1 MERSLHNC
9 WKRSTIASFMI
20 ALTAFRLGKAII
32 AIHTQHRIR
41 TCVFVGILI
50 NCSWVSN
57 HLPDNVEKKRLV
69 ARKIEELKE
78 RKGIEMKKILLLL
91 LGVLI
96 IFALVGCGTDVPPP
110 IDEAIDETMSGEV
123 LVGTWR
129 WANNTEWE
137 YVFEA
142 DGTGTQDGEM
152 IIWSVEDD
160 ALTLIRYDETEE
172 VWSYVIDG
180 NMLALTNTAGTTF
193 YYIQYGTEPTF
204 LNSHAIIGVWQN
216 VDNSADLFVFEAGGG
231 GVNGSAADPHTWWT
245 IGDSGLV
252 LDMPSHETLTLVLG
266 YQIDGEYL
274 TLSARQSDGEWNFVW
289 LGEDLDSIIFPT
301 DMLENLE
308 LLLRLAQYV
317 TNLEFTEIVVMVDA
331 YLAEVNATE
340 EDIAH
345 EVRELAVRAA
355 ELLEE
360 TYVYVDSFDGRI
372 TVYYPGVRAI
382 SSDINIL
389 PYIRPGTGRIS
400 PTRPR
405 ASANFH
411 LDFGFYRRGWLFF
424 DRASLRMSDDSI
436 WDNNFGPFETNR
448 DVIRGGTIRE
458 VGPKDWSLV
467 SHSTVA
473 RLFERMDVDYDHVL
487 RFTNRDEDNHID
499 FTLSD
504 LEIIAVSTLAEL
516 HWLMAQLGH
525 RIPNDFS

>member
-1 MERSLHNC
+1 
-9 WKRSTIASFMI
+9 MI
-20 ALTAFRLGKAII
+20 ALTTFQLGKAII
-32 AIHTQHRIR
+32 TIYTQNRIR
-41 TCVFVGILI
+41 TCVFVGFLI
-50 NCSWVSN
+50 NCSWVSL
-57 HLPDNVEKKRLV
+57 HP
-69 ARKIEELKE
+69 ARKRKKTSGHMENRKTFKE
-78 RKGIEMKKILLLL
+78 RDGIEMKKALLFL

-96 IFALVGCGTDVPPP
+96 IFALGGCGSDASPIEEGGAGSGANTSP
-110 IDEAIDETMSGEV
+110 IDEV

-129 WANNTEWE
+129 WANNTEWK
-137 YVFEA
+137 YVFES
-142 DGTGTQDGEM
+142 DGTGTRDGEE
-152 IIWSVEDD
+152 INWSVEDGT
-160 ALTLIRYDETEE
+160 LTLIRYDETEE
-172 VWSYVIDG
+172 VWSYVKDG
-180 NMLALTNTAGTTF
+180 NMLAFTNITGSTF
-193 YYIQYGTEPTF
+193 YYIQYGAEPAF

-216 VDNSADLFVFEAGGG
+216 VDNSDDLFVFEAGGG

-245 IGDSGLV
+245 IGHDGLV

-301 DMLENLE
+301 DMLENSE

-317 TNLEFTEIVVMVDA
+317 TSLEFTEIVAMVDA
-331 YLAEVNATE
+331 YFAEVNATE

-345 EVRELAVRAA
+345 EVRKLAVRAA

-436 WDNNFGPFETNR
+436 WDNNFGAFETNR

-467 SHSTVA
+467 GHSTVA